1 MLSTG
6 THQAGTGA
14 ELAPFNINMGSRGA
28 MIVCI
33 PTVELE
39 NPGGLSP

>member
-14 ELAPFNINMGSRGA
+14 ELAPFNIN
-28 MIVCI
+28 I
-33 PTVELE
+33 E
-39 NPGGLSP
+39 PGLARRNDCQHPYS